1 MRQSLIILAVL
12 FSSVA
17 SKATDVVLPD
27 TPNVG
32 DTTIITTVTT
42 GNPVTTGNLISQD
55 FDDGTWNGTIFPDN
69 SDLDHSTWLTGKE
82 NTYAET
88 VINSTDYLTLEEM
101 KQGFTSNFTADIR
114 WWNYVES
121 IVTMTQTASNGVDTT
136 TQSTTFVDT
145 TNHNYQLNNYGNTL
159 IMNADPNM
167 THGTMTYRFDFD
179 ITNNNQAGYNG
190 GHAGVDVTNPM
201 ATVDYTALS
210 STTVTTI
217 EYCWQKVP
225 STCPATEELAAVE
238 EVIQNIPEDF
248 YIPEEFVV
256 YAIPETITYF
266 VPEEIELENNFEP
279 VMYELPPM
287 EISMDDMQIESIEIE
302 VMSMDATD
310 MMPNFENIE
319 VFDQELSMP
328 ETDYFDIGMPSDIE
342 MFEVAPMSTEEL
354 VEMFTDEPE
363 FIEEPM
369 DEPVMEIMTEKPPME
384 ETPIEDI
391 KEPVMMAS
399 AEPEPIIEEKPMQEV
414 VMEEAIDEQIEE
426 QPSSEEV
433 VADEPVS
440 EPKTTEQEEV
450 VEKPVETK
458 IESKPDATVEEDI
471 TTEKPKI
478 DIANIE
484 RVIKEQVTSKI
495 QQVTATLD
503 VVNAILSKE
512 MTANQPDLSSYTAL
526 NNAMIDNRQL
536 PGGNPAFFD
545 QVALVGYDK
554 TIYQNQI
561 SMATIDPVAQH
572 EVKMDVARDK
582 TNKAYRKL
590 KELIDARNGI

>member
-32 DTTIITTVTT
+32 DTTTITTVTS

-55 FDDGTWNGTIFPDN
+55 FDDGTWNGTLFPDN
-69 SDLDHSTWLTGKE
+69 SDLNHSTWLTGKE

-114 WWNYVES
+114 WWNSVES
-121 IVTMTQTASNGVDTT
+121 IVTMSQTASNGVDTT

-179 ITNNNQAGYNG
+179 ITNNNQASYNG

-201 ATVDYTALS
+201 ATVNYTSLS

-266 VPEEIELENNFEP
+266 VPEEIELENDFEP
-279 VMYELPPM
+279 VIYELPPM
-287 EISMDDMQIESIEIE
+287 EISMDDMQIESIEVE

-328 ETDYFDIGMPSDIE
+328 ETDYFDIGMPSDME

-369 DEPVMEIMTEKPPME
+369 DEPVMEIVTEKPPME

-391 KEPVMMAS
+391 KEPLMMAS
-399 AEPEPIIEEKPMQEV
+399 AESEPIIEEKPMQEV

-426 QPSSEEV
+426 QPSSEEL

-478 DIANIE
+478 NIANIE

>member
-1 MRQSLIILAVL
+1 
-12 FSSVA
+12 
-17 SKATDVVLPD
+17 
-27 TPNVG
+27 
-32 DTTIITTVTT
+32 
-42 GNPVTTGNLISQD
+42 
-55 FDDGTWNGTIFPDN
+55 
-69 SDLDHSTWLTGKE
+69 
-82 NTYAET
+82 
-88 VINSTDYLTLEEM
+88 
-101 KQGFTSNFTADIR
+101 
-114 WWNYVES
+114 
-121 IVTMTQTASNGVDTT
+121 
-136 TQSTTFVDT
+136 
-145 TNHNYQLNNYGNTL
+145 
-159 IMNADPNM
+159 
-167 THGTMTYRFDFD
+167 
-179 ITNNNQAGYNG
+179 
-190 GHAGVDVTNPM
+190 
-201 ATVDYTALS
+201 
-210 STTVTTI
+210 
-217 EYCWQKVP
+217 
-225 STCPATEELAAVE
+225 
-238 EVIQNIPEDF
+238 
-248 YIPEEFVV
+248 
-256 YAIPETITYF
+256 
-266 VPEEIELENNFEP
+266 
-279 VMYELPPM
+279 
-287 EISMDDMQIESIEIE
+287 
-302 VMSMDATD
+302 MDATD

-328 ETDYFDIGMPSDIE
+328 ETDYFDIGMPNDME

-363 FIEEPM
+363 FLEEPM

-399 AEPEPIIEEKPMQEV
+399 AEPEPIMEEKPMQEV

>member
-1 MRQSLIILAVL
+1 
-12 FSSVA
+12 
-17 SKATDVVLPD
+17 
-27 TPNVG
+27 
-32 DTTIITTVTT
+32 
-42 GNPVTTGNLISQD
+42 
-55 FDDGTWNGTIFPDN
+55 
-69 SDLDHSTWLTGKE
+69 
-82 NTYAET
+82 
-88 VINSTDYLTLEEM
+88 
-101 KQGFTSNFTADIR
+101 
-114 WWNYVES
+114 
-121 IVTMTQTASNGVDTT
+121 
-136 TQSTTFVDT
+136 
-145 TNHNYQLNNYGNTL
+145 
-159 IMNADPNM
+159 
-167 THGTMTYRFDFD
+167 
-179 ITNNNQAGYNG
+179 
-190 GHAGVDVTNPM
+190 
-201 ATVDYTALS
+201 
-210 STTVTTI
+210 
-217 EYCWQKVP
+217 
-225 STCPATEELAAVE
+225 
-238 EVIQNIPEDF
+238 
-248 YIPEEFVV
+248 
-256 YAIPETITYF
+256 
-266 VPEEIELENNFEP
+266 
-279 VMYELPPM
+279 
-287 EISMDDMQIESIEIE
+287 
-302 VMSMDATD
+302 MDATD

-328 ETDYFDIGMPSDIE
+328 ETDYFDIGMPSDME

-369 DEPVMEIMTEKPPME
+369 DEPVMEIVTEKPPME

-391 KEPVMMAS
+391 KEPLMMAS
-399 AEPEPIIEEKPMQEV
+399 AESEPIIEEKPMQEV

-426 QPSSEEV
+426 QPSSEEL